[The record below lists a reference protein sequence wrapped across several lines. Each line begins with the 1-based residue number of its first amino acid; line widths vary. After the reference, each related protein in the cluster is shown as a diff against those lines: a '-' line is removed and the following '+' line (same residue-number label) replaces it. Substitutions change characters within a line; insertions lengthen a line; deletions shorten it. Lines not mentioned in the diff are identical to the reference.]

1 MQYIPTYETVDT
13 MKQITT
19 INPTNV
25 RCKRLFQ
32 KKSAMLGE
40 LNSQMIAAVH
50 MMQDL
55 VTTVKYRKW

>member
-1 MQYIPTYETVDT
+1 

-50 MMQDL
+50 MMRDL
-55 VTTVKYRKW
+55 VTTVKYRK